1 MTDAAVRAFS
11 GFLGHR
17 HMGLGV
23 DTHTDPGNLD
33 VARVQTFMN
42 QEKDPMAGFYIVE
55 GQVDDR
61 ANRLFWVER
70 IQAKLAILEGGD
82 VAWGNRALIEEARM
96 LLGVNDTTTQALLT
110 KWVNTTGVGPTED
123 RRLSQ
128 ALNALNESG
137 EHNHVGVY
145 SPVTHSHNIEGTTV

>member
-33 VARVQTFMN
+33 VARVQSFIN

-55 GQVDDR
+55 NQVDDR
-61 ANRLFWVER
+61 TNRLFWVER
-70 IQAKLAILEGGD
+70 IQAKLAVLEGGSTAD
-82 VAWGNRALIEEARM
+82 GNRALIESAGM
-96 LLGVNDTTTQALLT
+96 VLGVNDTATQGLLT
-110 KWVNTTGVGPTED
+110 KWVNTIGVGPTED
-123 RRLSQ
+123 RRLDQSIAGLGHQ
-128 ALNALNESG
+128 
-137 EHNHVGVY
+137 HNVKG
-145 SPVTHSHNIEGTTV
+145 TTEGTTV